1 MNWLVLLPFLILT
14 AAVVAGMFAA
24 TAFRKHAIT
33 ASVAAVGVLA
43 AFVSLFAIPAA
54 PSRAAT
60 SLLVLDNLALF
71 YFGLLLVGSLLITGM
86 AYGYF
91 CKKTER
97 PDEFYVLMLM
107 AVLGSSILVAA
118 THFASFILGLEIL
131 TVSLYAMI
139 AYTRDAR
146 NGVEA
151 GIKYLILA
159 AGSAAFLLFGMA
171 LAYAETGS
179 MQFAAFAEVDA
190 ASPLIMLALA
200 LMVVGI
206 GFKLALFPFHMWTPD
221 VYQGAPAPAAAFIA
235 SVSKGGVFVI
245 LLRFFGYMDVH
256 NRPTLMWAFVAIAV
270 ASMFAG
276 NLLALMQINVK
287 RILVYSSIA
296 NLGYLLVAFIASGAL
311 AASAAAFY
319 LTAYFA
325 AVIGAF
331 GIVARMST
339 TERDADTLEDY
350 QGLYWR
356 NPWLAAAFTV
366 MMLSLAGIPLTAG
379 FIGKFYI
386 MAAGGEDARWLLLG
400 AVIINSAIGLYYYLR
415 VIVAMCAEQL
425 VDGPSSAQGK
435 KSEAIVLAVLTAVV
449 VILGVYPAPILAMIA
464 FLASYT

>member
-179 MQFAAFAEVDA
+179 MQFAALAEVDT
-190 ASPLIMLALA
+190 ASPLMILALA

-206 GFKLALFPFHMWTPD
+206 GFKLAVFPFHMWTPD

-235 SVSKGGVFVI
+235 SVSKGGVFVV

-256 NRPTLMWAFVAIAV
+256 NRPTLMWVFIAIAV

-276 NLLALMQINVK
+276 NLLALMQTNVK
-287 RILVYSSIA
+287 RILAYSSIA
-296 NLGYLLVAFIASGAL
+296 NLGYLLVAFIASGTL
-311 AASAAAFY
+311 AATGAAFY

-325 AVIGAF
+325 SVIGAF
-331 GIVARMST
+331 GIVARMSSE
-339 TERDADTLEDY
+339 ERDADAMEDY
-350 QGLYWR
+350 HGLYWR
-356 NPWLAAAFTV
+356 NPWVAAAFTI

-386 MAAGGEDARWLLLG
+386 LAAGAEDARWLLLG

-415 VIVAMCAEQL
+415 VIVAMCAEKAPGDNHETGGAGAAMAL
-425 VDGPSSAQGK
+425 GLLSL
-435 KSEAIVLAVLTAVV
+435 IVVA
-449 VILGVYPAPILAMIA
+449 LGVYPAP
-464 FLASYT
+464 FLALLGLMMGQ